1 MIEEKNKDKFSK
13 LLPLAILVL
22 FISTFVRNCYIIF
35 SVDINETILEGLTKL
50 SREIL
55 LALYI
60 FTTRVLIP
68 GLVYLFVAWITYR
81 MLEKRGFKRIMD
93 GNKFLSILLFFIS
106 VALAMY
112 SSKFFGIMIVLRNG
126 SIKAI
131 GMEKNMGNNK
141 RLKKKVPNMATKE

>member
-22 FISTFVRNCYIIF
+22 FISTVVRNCYIIF

-106 VALAMY
+106 VA
-112 SSKFFGIMIVLRNG
+112 
-126 SIKAI
+126 
-131 GMEKNMGNNK
+131 
-141 RLKKKVPNMATKE
+141 